1 MGVRN
6 FLIEGVSCSGKTAV
20 LKELRARGYC
30 TVDGDNELAHF
41 DNNRNWIWDIDKVR
55 TLVADQSTPVTF
67 FCGGSRNSEEFVSL
81 FDGVFILDIDL
92 ETLNRRLAA
101 RPKTE
106 WGGTAEEGESFARLQ
121 HATKQG
127 LPKDGIIVDATA
139 PLESVVSEILSK
151 VT

>member
-1 MGVRN
+1 
-6 FLIEGVSCSGKTAV
+6 
-20 LKELRARGYC
+20 
-30 TVDGDNELAHF
+30 
-41 DNNRNWIWDIDKVR
+41 
-55 TLVADQSTPVTF
+55 
-67 FCGGSRNSEEFVSL
+67 L
-81 FDGVFILDIDL
+81 FNGVFILDIDL
-92 ETLNRRLAA
+92 ETLNRLLAA